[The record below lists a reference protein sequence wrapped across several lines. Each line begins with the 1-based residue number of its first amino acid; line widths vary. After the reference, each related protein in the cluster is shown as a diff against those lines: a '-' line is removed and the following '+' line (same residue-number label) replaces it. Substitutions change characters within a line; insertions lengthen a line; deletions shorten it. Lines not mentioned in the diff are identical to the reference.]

1 MIGLTRFHQVLKY
14 GLKQAKEISMRG
26 ERKVT
31 LYIYI
36 DIIYCYFKYGM
47 WSNQY
52 AANRFYKLDKI
63 SRKGIGEK
71 IKKSNL
77 YRENW
82 VREYFREQKFIAKYA
97 DIKYDTTLAKR
108 RKKIDAYT
116 RRFNLGKGAL
126 VEYNVCITKQHFS
139 DSTMSSGDNI
149 LLSRNVDIDYTG
161 NLRIGNNVKMT
172 EGVKILT
179 HSHDAFGLVDD
190 ENLLPF
196 SNRAYKTS
204 LSIEDN
210 VKIYAHAIILPSVSF
225 IGKNSII
232 SSGSVVTQ
240 DVPENS
246 VVAGNPAK
254 VVAKVPK
261 SGLLM

>member
-1 MIGLTRFHQVLKY
+1 MIGLTRFIQVLKY
-14 GLKQAKEISMRG
+14 GLKHAKDISKKC
-26 ERKVT
+26 EHKKTFV
-31 LYIYI
+31 LYM
-36 DIIYCYFKYGM
+36 DILYCYFKYGM

-52 AANRFYKLDKI
+52 ALNQFYNLDNL
-63 SRKGIGEK
+63 SRKKIGES
-71 IKKSNL
+71 IKKSNA
-77 YRENW
+77 YREKW
-82 VREYFREQKFIAKYA
+82 VNGYFSEQKFLAKYA

-108 RKKIDAYT
+108 RKKINAYT
-116 RRFNLGKGAL
+116 KRFNLGKGAL

-139 DSTMSSGDNI
+139 DSTMSAGDGI

-179 HSHDAFGLVDD
+179 HSHDAFGLVDED
-190 ENLLPF
+190 DLLPF

-204 LSIEDN
+204 LSIGDN
-210 VKIYAHAIILPSVSF
+210 VKIYAHAIILPSVSV
-225 IGKNSII
+225 IGNNSII

-240 DVPENS
+240 DVPDNC